1 MACGYSTVTQRATH
15 YLRSNKSLRRTLFLN
30 AAFACGRNVPK
41 IVRCHP
47 QGRSPYQLINTEK
60 SEATIVMRLSLGSCK
75 ASVFPTRKLAKA
87 NLSAPL
93 HFESVQGRSEHF
105 ELIRPGPFHGCD
117 RVKISKLLRAK
128 KRKLTVKQLQRQ
140 YS

>member
-30 AAFACGRNVPK
+30 ATFACGRNIPRT
-41 IVRCHP
+41 VRCLP

-75 ASVFPTRKLAKA
+75 ASVLPTRKFAKA

-93 HFESVQGRSEHF
+93 HFKSVPGRSEHS
-105 ELIRPGPFHGCD
+105 ELIRPGLIRGCD
-117 RVKISKLLRAK
+117 RVKISKLLHAK
-128 KRKLTVKQLQRQ
+128 KRKLTVKQL
-140 YS
+140 